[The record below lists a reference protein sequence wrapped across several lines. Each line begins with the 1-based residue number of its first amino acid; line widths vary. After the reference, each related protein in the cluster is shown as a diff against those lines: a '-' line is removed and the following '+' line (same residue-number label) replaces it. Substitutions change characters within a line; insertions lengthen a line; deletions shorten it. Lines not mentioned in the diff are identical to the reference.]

1 MGPSGYGQAVVGLSG
16 YAQAAVGLS
25 GSFSLRQRNN

>member
-16 YAQAAVGLS
+16 YGQAAVGLS